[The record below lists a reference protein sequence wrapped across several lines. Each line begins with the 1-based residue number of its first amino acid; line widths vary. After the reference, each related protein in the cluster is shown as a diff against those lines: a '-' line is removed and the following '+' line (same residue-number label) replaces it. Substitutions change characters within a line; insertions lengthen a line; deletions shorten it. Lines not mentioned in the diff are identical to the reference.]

1 MARDPSGGSGVN
13 GAGMDLKALSDGGL
27 DALRRDV
34 QIEKERRENL
44 AAIPDQVAALAKVYR
59 DGGGDEERLQEALT
73 AEEREALMRA

>member
-1 MARDPSGGSGVN
+1 
-13 GAGMDLKALSDGGL
+13 MDLKALSDGGL